1 MAVADYNVTP
11 SLNVTISGINVN
23 TGCPAGNLDNAIRQ
37 LMADIKVEYNARLD
51 PANYVPKTGGAF
63 TGQITGNSA
72 GGYHYS
78 ASSADSGGKWET
90 IAFNGTV
97 PSGLV
102 VGDYVVE
109 LGA

>member
-1 MAVADYNVTP
+1 MAVADYNTTP
-11 SLNVTISGINVN
+11 SLNLAISGINVAE
-23 TGCPAGNLDNAIRQ
+23 GCPAGNMNGAFRQ
-37 LMADIKVEYNARLD
+37 MMADLKSFSNASID

-63 TGQITGNSA
+63 TGQIARNGA

-78 ASSADSGGKWET
+78 ASSTDTGGKWET

-109 LGA
+109 LEA